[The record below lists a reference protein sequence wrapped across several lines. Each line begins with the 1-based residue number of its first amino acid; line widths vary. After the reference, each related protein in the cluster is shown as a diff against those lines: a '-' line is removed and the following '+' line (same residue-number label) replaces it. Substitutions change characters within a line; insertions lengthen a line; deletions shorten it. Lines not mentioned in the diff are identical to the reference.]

1 MIRIVTDLRD
11 SHTRY
16 AGPSRQMGEI
26 AFLPVMIEIY
36 SEGDENHY
44 IISKVF
50 ALTPNEKAGYTK
62 AGLVPEVRVTHWN
75 GVRIDRAVALHG
87 QNMPAARRD
96 AQRARAL
103 DSLTLRPLRYELPAD
118 EDWVDVTF
126 VKADGRQGSVRLN
139 WRTINLED
147 AQMVAK
153 GLGRTLYAL
162 AGDPATE
169 AARRT
174 KKALF
179 APEIWHAD
187 EHAPA
192 SRHDVITARAVQ
204 SDSGERFGYLRLWSF
219 DVIDDDLY
227 LRRVREAIAG
237 LPQSGLIIDLRG
249 NPGGLI
255 WAAERL
261 LQLFTPH
268 EISPVRFSFAA
279 TNLTR
284 ALANA
289 PQGQRAFSAW
299 QHSLDAALSTGEI
312 YSRAV
317 PITPTA
323 RCNDIG
329 QVYPGPVA
337 AVVDARTYSA
347 GDLFAAGFVD
357 HRIGPLVSVDDAT
370 GGGGANVWQIGDI
383 MRALSGTRYA
393 LASPPEG
400 VAISRP
406 CDARCG
412 PVAAPALRSRIRAC
426 AVSSATS

>member
-1 MIRIVTDLRD
+1 MKAEVRAALTRRIKEHPAPRMEAQRRGRPAAAAPAELTLDERQAIIETVITLIDGLYPHIAQKRAAFGLDPQQRLRVLGQRVDDLDDDGFHQAMIRIVTDLRD

-16 AGPSRQMGEI
+16 VGPSRQMGEI
-26 AFLPVMIEIY
+26 AFLPVMIEAY
-36 SEGDENHY
+36 SEGDEDHY

-50 ALTPNEKAGYTK
+50 ALTSEEKARYTK

-75 GVRIDRAVALHG
+75 GVKIGRAVAIHG
-87 QNMPAARRD
+87 QSRPAARRD

-103 DSLTLRPLRYELPAD
+103 DSLTLRSLRYELSAD

-147 AQMVAK
+147 APMVAK
-153 GLGRTLYAL
+153 GLGRTLYAF

-169 AARRT
+169 ASRRT

-192 SRHDVITARAVQ
+192 SKPEVITAKAVQ

-227 LRRVREAIAG
+227 LQRLREAIGG
-237 LPQSGLIIDLRG
+237 LPQNGLIIDLRG

-261 LQLFTPH
+261 LQLFTPDA
-268 EISPVRFSFAA
+268 ISPVRFSFIA

-284 ALANA
+284 EPANA
-289 PQGQRAFSAW
+289 PQ
-299 QHSLDAALSTGEI
+299 
-312 YSRAV
+312 
-317 PITPTA
+317 
-323 RCNDIG
+323 
-329 QVYPGPVA
+329 
-337 AVVDARTYSA
+337 
-347 GDLFAAGFVD
+347 
-357 HRIGPLVSVDDAT
+357 
-370 GGGGANVWQIGDI
+370 
-383 MRALSGTRYA
+383 
-393 LASPPEG
+393 
-400 VAISRP
+400 
-406 CDARCG
+406 
-412 PVAAPALRSRIRAC
+412 
-426 AVSSATS
+426 